1 MSNPVRKG
9 NTASW
14 LQDSKSLS
22 QCALL
27 IGHVKQCF
35 LAYYD
40 INAGIRQRDLQ
51 NITFNDAN
59 TVLQADQTR

>member
-1 MSNPVRKG
+1 MSNPVREG
-9 NTASW
+9 DTASRF
-14 LQDSKSLS
+14 QDPKSLS

-40 INAGIRQRDLQ
+40 IDAVIRQRDLHY
-51 NITFNDAN
+51 IAFNDADA
-59 TVLQADQTR
+59 VFQSYQTR

>member
-1 MSNPVRKG
+1 MSNPVREG
-9 NTASW
+9 NTASR
-14 LQDSKSLS
+14 LQYPKSLS

-27 IGHVKQCF
+27 IGHVKQCL

-40 INAGIRQRDLQ
+40 INAGIGYWNFQ

-59 TVLQADQTR
+59 TVLQTDQAR

>member
-1 MSNPVRKG
+1 MSNPVREG
-9 NTASW
+9 NTASR
-14 LQDSKSLS
+14 LQYPKSLS

-27 IGHVKQCF
+27 IGHVKQGF

-40 INAGIRQRDLQ
+40 INAGTRYWDFQ

-59 TVLQADQTR
+59 TVLQTDQAR